1 MREET
6 IVIRNLST
14 GYKGKKHAKVIAKE
28 VNATICSGEL
38 TCLLGANGA
47 GKSTLLK
54 TLSAFLH
61 PLGGEIW
68 IQGKLLA
75 DYSDKELSTV
85 IGVVLT
91 EKCQLRNMTVNE
103 LIGMGRSPYTGFWG
117 ILSRK
122 DRQIVDDA
130 IALVGIEGLKERMV
144 HTLSDGERQ
153 KVMIAKALAQ
163 ETPIIFLDEPTA
175 FLDYPSKVE
184 ILHLL
189 HRLSREMNK
198 TIFLS
203 THDLELALQI
213 ADQIWLMDRE
223 KGVLVG
229 TPEDL
234 AINGSLENFFCQRK
248 GIAFDK
254 DTGLYRID
262 NEYWMTIHLEGSS
275 ERSTMIQKAFRRNG
289 IHATSETDSE
299 ISVFVDEVHEEYV
312 LKLKDK
318 EYSRYSTIKELLP
331 NALELLNDRNTL
343 KNKSYDE
350 R

>member
-14 GYKGKKHAKVIAKE
+14 GYKGKKHVKVIAKE

-117 ILSRK
+117 TLTRK
-122 DRQIVDDA
+122 DKQIVNDA

-163 ETPIIFLDEPTA
+163 ETPVIFLDEPTA

-223 KGVLVG
+223 KGVLTG

-234 AINGSLENFFCQRK
+234 ALNGSLENFFYHRK
-248 GIAFDK
+248 GITFEK
-254 DTGLYRID
+254 STGLYRID
-262 NEYWMTIHLEGSS
+262 NEFHQSVYLEGPS
-275 ERSTMIQKAFRRNG
+275 ERYAMVQKALRRNG
-289 IHATSETDSE
+289 IHASADVDA
-299 ISVFVDEVHEEYV
+299 SVSIVADEKMYILRKEE
-312 LKLKDK
+312 K
-318 EYSRYSTIKELLP
+318 EFKVQTIKDLLSV
-331 NALELLNDRNTL
+331 LTDL
-343 KNKSYDE
+343 K
-350 R
+350 

>member
-1 MREET
+1 MKEET
-6 IVIRNLST
+6 IRIQGLST
-14 GYKGKKHAKVIAKE
+14 GYIGKKETKVIAKGID
-28 VNATICSGEL
+28 ATICSGEL

-47 GKSTLLK
+47 GKSTLLR
-54 TLSAFLH
+54 TLSAFLQ
-61 PLGGEIW
+61 PLGGDIW
-68 IQGKLLA
+68 IQGKRLV
-75 DYSDKELSTV
+75 DYSDKELATV

-91 EKCQLRNMTVNE
+91 EKCHLRNMMVTE

-117 ILSRK
+117 TLSKK
-122 DRQIVDDA
+122 DRRIVDDA
-130 IALVGIEGLKERMV
+130 IALVRIEALKERMV

-163 ETPIIFLDEPTA
+163 ETPVIFLDEPTA

-223 KGVLVG
+223 KGVITG

-234 AINGSLENFFCQRK
+234 ALDGSLENFFYHRK
-248 GIAFDK
+248 GIAFEK
-254 DTGLYRID
+254 STGLYRID
-262 NEYWMTIHLEGSS
+262 NEFHRSVYLKGTS
-275 ERSTMIQKAFRRNG
+275 ERYTMVQKALRRNG
-289 IHATSETDSE
+289 IDASMDVDSLVSIE
-299 ISVFVDEVHEEYV
+299 IDEEK
-312 LKLKDK
+312 KLYILRDGDK
-318 EYSRYSTIKELLP
+318 EYRVGTIKELLTV
-331 NALELLNDRNTL
+331 LIE
-343 KNKSYDE
+343 
-350 R
+350 

>member
-1 MREET
+1 
-6 IVIRNLST
+6 
-14 GYKGKKHAKVIAKE
+14 
-28 VNATICSGEL
+28 
-38 TCLLGANGA
+38 
-47 GKSTLLK
+47 
-54 TLSAFLH
+54 
-61 PLGGEIW
+61 
-68 IQGKLLA
+68 
-75 DYSDKELSTV
+75 
-85 IGVVLT
+85 
-91 EKCQLRNMTVNE
+91 
-103 LIGMGRSPYTGFWG
+103 
-117 ILSRK
+117 
-122 DRQIVDDA
+122 
-130 IALVGIEGLKERMV
+130 MV

-299 ISVFVDEVHEEYV
+299 ISVFVDEVHKEYV